1 MKRKLLLFLPIVA
14 VSFLLRFLTYTYPQ
28 HDLDSPEVPCLHKD
42 TPLVDKD
49 GFQIVNPGP
58 SCEALQIINQ
68 DYLRNVKPIFEQKCL
83 MCHAD
88 SSGQTHPLYVV
99 VPPVSWLVAED
110 MRDAKKKMDMTFD
123 FPFQGHGAPRDDL
136 KAVGKAAE
144 NGSMPPLKYK
154 ALHWQS
160 GLTAQEK
167 KTVLEWVQNSLDQIK
182 NDSVERK

>member
-1 MKRKLLLFLPIVA
+1 MKRKWLLILSVIAVA
-14 VSFLLRFLTYTYPQ
+14 LSLRFLTYTYPER
-28 HDLDSPEVPCLHKD
+28 DLVAPQSRCLPKD
-42 TPLVDKD
+42 APLVDSE

-58 SCEALQIINQ
+58 SCEVLRSINQ
-68 DYLRNVKPIFEQKCL
+68 AYVSLVKPSFTQKCL

-99 VPPVSWLVAED
+99 VPLVSWLVAED
-110 MRDAKKKMDMTFD
+110 MSDAKKKMDMTFD
-123 FPFQGHGAPRDDL
+123 FPFQGHGAPKDDL
-136 KAVGKAAE
+136 KAVGKVSE

-167 KTVLEWVQNSLDQIK
+167 KTVLEWVQNSLNKLQ
-182 NDSVERK
+182 NDSERK

>member
-1 MKRKLLLFLPIVA
+1 MKKKWLLFLPLAA
-14 VSFLLRFLTYTYPQ
+14 VTLVSLRFLSYTYPQ
-28 HDLDSPEVPCLHKD
+28 RDLHSPEIRCLQKD
-42 TPLVDKD
+42 APLVDSD

-58 SCEALQIINQ
+58 SCEVLQAINQ
-68 DYLRNVKPIFEQKCL
+68 EYLRNVKPIFTQKCL

-99 VPPVSWLVAED
+99 IPPISWLVAED

-123 FPFQGHGAPRDDL
+123 FPFQGHGAAKDDL
-136 KAVGKAAE
+136 NATRKISQ

-154 ALHWQS
+154 ILHWQS

-167 KTVLEWVQNSLDQIK
+167 KTVLEWVQNSLDQIQ
-182 NDSVERK
+182 NDSERK